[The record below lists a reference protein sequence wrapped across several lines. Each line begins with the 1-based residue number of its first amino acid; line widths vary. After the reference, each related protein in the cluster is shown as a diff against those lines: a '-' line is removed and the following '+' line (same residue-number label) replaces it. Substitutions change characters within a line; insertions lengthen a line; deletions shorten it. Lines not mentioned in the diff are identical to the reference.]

1 MMVVGLTGGIGSGK
15 TTVLKMFQKYG
26 IDCYI
31 ADVEAKK
38 LMNSSNEIK
47 KEVIDVFGNQ
57 AYIDNQLNRKY
68 IAQIVFQNPDKLDL
82 LNSIVHPKVRKHFRK
97 FVENSTSAYVIYES
111 AILFENNGEKQC
123 DFIITVSAPKN
134 VRIQRVIARDNV
146 SEIEVLHRIKNQLSD
161 EEKISKSDFVIENI
175 DLELTKL
182 QVRIIH
188 QELLKAIDTL
198 KE

>member
-1 MMVVGLTGGIGSGK
+1 MVVGLTGGIGSGK